1 VQIDERPF
9 QRWSHSIR
17 LDAALLEACGTDHG
31 VLQDIAIA
39 VNNPQ
44 HKQHKQHDDDRIRLE
59 MCVFDDV

>member
-9 QRWSHSIR
+9 QRWSHSIG
-17 LDAALLEACGTDHG
+17 LDAALFEACGTDHG

-44 HKQHKQHDDDRIRLE
+44 HKQHKQHKSWYA
-59 MCVFDDV
+59 